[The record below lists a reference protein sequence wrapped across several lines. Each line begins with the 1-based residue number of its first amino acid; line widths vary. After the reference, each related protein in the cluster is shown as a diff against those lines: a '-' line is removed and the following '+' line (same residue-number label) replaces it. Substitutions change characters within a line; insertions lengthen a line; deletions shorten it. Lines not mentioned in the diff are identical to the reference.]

1 MQQWPLPA
9 NLKGLWGFLGLTGY
23 YRKFVRD
30 YGGAAP
36 LTTMR
41 KKNSFHWTEEALE
54 ALQSLKKAMTEPP
67 VLALLNFAKPFVTE
81 SDASGKGIGAVLM
94 PEGRPI
100 AFLSQALKG
109 KALNLSTYEKELL
122 ALVLCVQKWRPYL
135 LGHRFFLFSPK
146 LEIFVGTEDRNSHL
160 TKLVD

>member
-9 NLKGLWGFLGLTGY
+9 NLKGLQEFLGLTGY
-23 YRKFVRD
+23 YRKFLRD
-30 YGGAAP
+30 YRGVAP

-41 KKNSFHWTEEALE
+41 KNSFHWIEEALE
-54 ALQSLKKAMTEPP
+54 AFQSLKKAMTEPP
-67 VLALLNFAKPFVTE
+67 VLALPNFAKPFVIE

-109 KALNLSTYEKELL
+109 KALNLSTYEKELP
-122 ALVLCVQKWRPYL
+122 ALVLSVQKWRPYL
-135 LGHRFFLFSPK
+135 LGHRFS
-146 LEIFVGTEDRNSHL
+146 VL
-160 TKLVD
+160 TKA